1 MDELVQTL
9 EHLER
14 EGLLRTPRSL
24 EGAQGPLIS
33 IGGRKLINLC
43 SNDYLGLAAHPSVIE
58 GAIEAARRFGAGSG
72 SSRLVA
78 GTLQIHL
85 DFERELARFKGFEA
99 ALVMSTGYMAN
110 LGVLQSLAGPDDAI
124 FSDVLNHA
132 SLIDGCRL
140 SRAAVHVYPHRDTSA
155 LEEMLQKAKGFRRR
169 LIITE
174 SVFSMDGDIA
184 PLPALVEL
192 KERFGTLL
200 VVDEAHATGVLGKSG
215 KGALEHFGL
224 QGGVDVLIGT
234 LGKAL
239 GSFGAFVC
247 SSRSIRE
254 YLINTARAFI
264 FTTGLP
270 PSAVGAAYAALEL
283 IQQHPERI
291 KGLWQNANLL
301 KSGLAGLGWSL
312 QSETPILPLI
322 LGKATHALAF
332 GNALFQ
338 AGVFIAPIRPPSV
351 PEGSSRLRITPTAA
365 HTTPQLQS
373 ALEAFSLCG
382 KALGLLS

>member
-1 MDELVQTL
+1 MDELAQTL
-9 EHLER
+9 ERLER
-14 EGLLRTPRSL
+14 EGLLRIPLSL

-33 IGGRKLINLC
+33 IEGRELINLC
-43 SNDYLGLAAHPSVIE
+43 SNDYLGLAAHPRVIE

-85 DFERELARFKGFEA
+85 DFERELASFKGFEA

-110 LGVLQSLAGPDDAI
+110 LGVLQALVGPTDVI
-124 FSDVLNHA
+124 FSDALNHA

-140 SRAAVHVYPHRDTSA
+140 SRAAVRVYPHRDVSA
-155 LEEMLQKAKGFRRR
+155 LEEMLQKAKGFGRR
-169 LIITE
+169 LIVTE

-184 PLPALVEL
+184 PLPEIVEL
-192 KERFGTLL
+192 KKRFDALL
-200 VVDEAHATGVLGKSG
+200 VLDEAHATGVLGKSG

-224 QGGVDVLIGT
+224 QEGVDVLIGT

-270 PSAVGAAYAALEL
+270 PSAVGAAAAALEL
-283 IQQHPERI
+283 IQQHPGRIER
-291 KGLWQNANLL
+291 LWQNANLL

-312 QSETPILPLI
+312 RSETPILPLI
-322 LGKATHALAF
+322 VGKATHALAF

-338 AGVFIAPIRPPSV
+338 TGVFIAPIRPPSV
-351 PEGSSRLRITPTAA
+351 PEGTSRLRITPTAA
-365 HTTPQLQS
+365 HTAPQLQS
-373 ALEAFSLCG
+373 VLEAFSLWG